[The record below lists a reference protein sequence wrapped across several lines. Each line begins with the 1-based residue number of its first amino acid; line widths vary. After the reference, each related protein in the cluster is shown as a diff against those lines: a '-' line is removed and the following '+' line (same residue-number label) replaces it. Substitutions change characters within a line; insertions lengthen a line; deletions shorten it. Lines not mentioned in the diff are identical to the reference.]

1 MWLAT
6 HDRQAL
12 PSRLQARQWP
22 TLGLTLLVAEGPGVP
37 PMQLSPCRDPA
48 LLVLHLA
55 PDAPLPPLLC
65 PVAPTCSWALCWCS
79 QAPLASWPLVGER
92 WALSPC
98 HSFHR
103 PTVTHSGLASLV
115 TLSFCP
121 WATLPGQAWPWHKA
135 CLCRSRQVGDSVSG
149 DLLGLSS
156 PYAVCGAAPLNT
168 DPCHPARPWPD
179 TRTATSDGRP
189 PFSPP
194 PLEQASPGQH
204 THTSMQS
211 RGCMST
217 SACAAHHSGPSAC
230 GQAGGPSAQTQP
242 RRDHRGSGP

>member
-1 MWLAT
+1 
-6 HDRQAL
+6 
-12 PSRLQARQWP
+12 
-22 TLGLTLLVAEGPGVP
+22 
-37 PMQLSPCRDPA
+37 MQLSPCRDPA

-115 TLSFCP
+115 PLSFCP

-189 PFSPP
+189 PFSPS

-204 THTSMQS
+204 THTSLQS